1 MDRRK
6 FMLTAPAA
14 ALPTAHSITPEY
26 DQAEPLRVFRA
37 LSPEDQ
43 MLVLTI
49 AQRLTGA
56 SYYKG
61 QAPHRR
67 GDWADQQRALVRR
80 RSKRQL
86 MNSDARGKTG
96 RPIRQ

>member
-14 ALPTAHSITPEY
+14 ALPTAHSIAPEY

-49 AQRLTGA
+49 AQRLADGPRLKFYA
-56 SYYKG
+56 S
-61 QAPHRR
+61 
-67 GDWADQQRALVRR
+67 
-80 RSKRQL
+80 
-86 MNSDARGKTG
+86 T
-96 RPIRQ
+96 